1 MRTSMAA
8 LCLGG
13 LAAALVAACSAP
25 TAIAPVPTSTRPT
38 ASSLPSPSPAAPATV
53 TPAPTPSPRAWL
65 CKAETP
71 AVYLVIDE
79 TRRHVADLETFMQLG
94 YTVDDIQACGA
105 AMDLPQGQPI
115 TRLLKGSGEDVFWME
130 AGHRRLIPDMETLTA
145 LGLDPTQIVE
155 VPDDVLAGWPLGE
168 PLAAPTT
175 APTGA
180 PAVDTPV
187 AAIPTAAADD
197 LVRELVIGSTTVRL
211 WRSKTGLTGYAVL
224 STPGSPD
231 VLVENAV
238 EVLVAPAVDLTGEGE
253 PDVVL
258 RTDVDTASAHCCG
271 GTVVYNLGAAPR
283 LVLALAEPPYQ
294 YTGSATFADLDG
306 DGRFE
311 ALARD
316 ALTGPECSQPSVP
329 VVLAYDPGVG
339 AYVGASPRFPDAY
352 ADELARLTARAE
364 ASIELTRDGYVCD
377 VYEIVVA
384 NIYLGRASLAEAELR
399 RLYLGAD
406 VDARWEQLQALARAG
421 AHFLEP

>member
-65 CKAETP
+65 CKVETP

-79 TRRHVADLETFMQLG
+79 TRRHVADLETFLQLG

-145 LGLDPTQIVE
+145 LGFDPTQIVE

-168 PLAAPTT
+168 PMAAPTT

-271 GTVVYNLGAAPR
+271 GTVVYTPWFWRPIMAVIRAVPGPIFHRTNL
-283 LVLALAEPPYQ
+283 
-294 YTGSATFADLDG
+294 
-306 DGRFE
+306 
-311 ALARD
+311 
-316 ALTGPECSQPSVP
+316 
-329 VVLAYDPGVG
+329 
-339 AYVGASPRFPDAY
+339 
-352 ADELARLTARAE
+352 
-364 ASIELTRDGYVCD
+364 
-377 VYEIVVA
+377 
-384 NIYLGRASLAEAELR
+384 
-399 RLYLGAD
+399 
-406 VDARWEQLQALARAG
+406 
-421 AHFLEP
+421 